1 MLTPEQRSEL
11 AANHFTKEEIDKLNS
26 DLTERP
32 QVLNLNTATWQDTMN
47 RRRVWY
53 NAQIRIGISSD
64 QVKNQIKA
72 WYRASTENTLWAL
85 LRAEYQPPNK
95 IKQLMD
101 ALKRRKEA
109 EEKESK
115 KTTEARDKAKNLYK
129 KGKN

>member
-47 RRRVWY
+47 RRRNWY
-53 NAQIRIGISSD
+53 NTQTRTGISSD
-64 QVKNQIKA
+64 QIKNQIKA

-109 EEKESK
+109 EEEENK